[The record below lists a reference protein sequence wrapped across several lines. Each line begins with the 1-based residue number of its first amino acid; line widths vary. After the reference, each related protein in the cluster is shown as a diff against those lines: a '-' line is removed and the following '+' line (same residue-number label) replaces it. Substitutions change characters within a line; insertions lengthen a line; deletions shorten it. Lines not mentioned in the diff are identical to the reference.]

1 MKDFWSRVGG
11 PDSISWPSFAVVY
24 PMILFTN
31 IIGSGASVE
40 NFALPLIGASTIGAL
55 AMFATL
61 LLAKYTVLRPARV
74 RPRPLATI
82 LVILVALLV
91 RASAFDSMLLLWQL
105 ETEPRIAYRFFAS
118 ISTMGVTLLMMAYIV
133 SLAREFSRNS
143 ERLRSTNEA
152 LRATKRNIDQKIRA
166 KREDV
171 VGSVRAELEGRLRQ
185 LTGTSAK
192 QALNR
197 LRETIE
203 EVVRPVSHELAKQ
216 VTDLSPEVVEPQT
229 ERVLWRRVFA
239 DSTSVQP
246 FRPFVFS
253 FWAGFA
259 TLCFAPL
266 QWGFAL
272 GVTLAFVASL
282 VPFAAL
288 SASANLWGRFVQRRS
303 TAVRSVVF
311 TFALFAT
318 GLLGS
323 LAITRVSGMETIADR
338 LVLPLGTLWILLG
351 WGIALI
357 PSLQTETARVLASLN
372 RSAEQLREELVRLNT
387 AYRLQQQAIAR
398 ALHGPIQ
405 DALSVAAFKLSA
417 AIKDGTASEKL
428 VAELN
433 EMISSTIVLLDL
445 PDEEQPALE
454 QSLADLAE
462 FWDGVAKIRYKL
474 TPAAKRV
481 LATHPVTSATAI
493 ELIRE
498 ACSNAV
504 RHGKASQIR
513 VEVSVSKDQNRLEL
527 NVSNDGSLVKMTTK
541 PGLGTKLLN
550 ELALWWNLRSA
561 GTTTVLD
568 AITPVI

>member
-1 MKDFWSRVGG
+1 
-11 PDSISWPSFAVVY
+11 
-24 PMILFTN
+24 
-31 IIGSGASVE
+31 
-40 NFALPLIGASTIGAL
+40 
-55 AMFATL
+55 
-61 LLAKYTVLRPARV
+61 
-74 RPRPLATI
+74 
-82 LVILVALLV
+82 
-91 RASAFDSMLLLWQL
+91 
-105 ETEPRIAYRFFAS
+105 
-118 ISTMGVTLLMMAYIV
+118 
-133 SLAREFSRNS
+133 
-143 ERLRSTNEA
+143 
-152 LRATKRNIDQKIRA
+152 
-166 KREDV
+166 
-171 VGSVRAELEGRLRQ
+171 
-185 LTGTSAK
+185 
-192 QALNR
+192 
-197 LRETIE
+197 
-203 EVVRPVSHELAKQ
+203 
-216 VTDLSPEVVEPQT
+216 
-229 ERVLWRRVFA
+229 
-239 DSTSVQP
+239 
-246 FRPFVFS
+246 
-253 FWAGFA
+253 
-259 TLCFAPL
+259 
-266 QWGFAL
+266 
-272 GVTLAFVASL
+272 
-282 VPFAAL
+282 
-288 SASANLWGRFVQRRS
+288 
-303 TAVRSVVF
+303 
-311 TFALFAT
+311 
-318 GLLGS
+318 
-323 LAITRVSGMETIADR
+323 METIADR

-417 AIKDGTASEKL
+417 AIKDGTANQKL
-428 VAELN
+428 VGELN

-550 ELALWWNLRSA
+550 ELALRWNLRSA
-561 GTTTVLD
+561 GSTTVLD

>member
-11 PDSISWPSFAVVY
+11 PDSISWPSFAVLY

-40 NFALPLIGASTIGAL
+40 NYALPLIGSSTIGAL

-61 LLAKYTVLRPARV
+61 LLAKYTVLQPARV

-91 RASAFDSMLLLWQL
+91 RAYAFDSMLLVWQL
-105 ETEPRIAYRFFAS
+105 EAEARVAYRFFAS

-143 ERLRSTNEA
+143 ERLRTTNEA

-216 VTDLSPEVVEPQT
+216 VTDLSPDVAEPQT

-288 SASANLWGRFVQRRS
+288 SAGANLWGRFVQRRS

-311 TFALFAT
+311 TLALFAT

-417 AIKDGTASEKL
+417 AIKNGTANEKL

-433 EMISSTIVLLDL
+433 EKISSTIVLLDL
-445 PDEEQPALE
+445 AEDEQPALE

-481 LATHPVTSATAI
+481 LANHPVTSATAI

-513 VEVSVSKDQNRLEL
+513 VNVSLSKDQNRLEL
-527 NVSNDGSLVKMTTK
+527 NVENDGALVKMTTK

-550 ELALWWNLRSA
+550 ELALSWNLRSS

-568 AITPVI
+568 ATTPVI

>member
-1 MKDFWSRVGG
+1 MRDFWNRVGG

-24 PMILFTN
+24 PMVLFTN
-31 IIGSGASVE
+31 IIGSGASIE
-40 NFALPLIGASTIGAL
+40 NYALPLIGSSTLGAL
-55 AMFATL
+55 AMFAVL
-61 LLAKYTVLRPARV
+61 LLGKYTILRPARIK
-74 RPRPLATI
+74 PRPALTI
-82 LVILVALLV
+82 LVILVALVV
-91 RASAFDSMLLLWQL
+91 RAFVFDEMLLIWNL
-105 ETEPRIAYRFFAS
+105 EAEAKVAYRFFAS
-118 ISTMGVTLLMMAYIV
+118 ISTMGVTLVVMAYIV

-143 ERLRSTNEA
+143 ERLRATNET
-152 LRATKRNIDQKIRA
+152 LRATKRNLDQKIRA

-171 VGSVRAELEGRLRQ
+171 VGSVRAELEGRLKQ
-185 LTGTSAK
+185 LTGTTAK

-203 EVVRPVSHELAKQ
+203 EVVRPISHELAKQ
-216 VTDLSPEVVEPQT
+216 VTDLSPELAEPQT

-246 FRPFVFS
+246 FRPFSFA

-266 QWGFAL
+266 QWGFEL

-288 SASANLWGRFVQRRS
+288 SACANLWSRFFRQRS
-303 TAVRSVVF
+303 TTVRSLVF
-311 TFALFAT
+311 TVALFAT

-323 LAITRVSGMETIADR
+323 LAITRVSGMESIANR

-351 WGIALI
+351 WGMALI
-357 PSLQTETARVLASLN
+357 PSLQTETARVLNSLN
-372 RSAEQLREELVRLNT
+372 RSSDQLREELVRLNT

-417 AIKDGTASEKL
+417 AIKNGTANEKL

-433 EMISSTIVLLDL
+433 EKISSTIVLLDL
-445 PDEEQPALE
+445 AEDEQPALE

-481 LATHPVTSATAI
+481 LAHHPVTSATAI

-513 VEVSVSKDQNRLEL
+513 VNVSLSKDQNRLEL
-527 NVSNDGSLVKMTTK
+527 NVENDGALVKMTTK

-550 ELALWWNLRSA
+550 ELALSWNLRSS

-568 AITPVI
+568 ATTPVI

>member
-1 MKDFWSRVGG
+1 MV
-11 PDSISWPSFAVVY
+11 
-24 PMILFTN
+24 LFTN
-31 IIGSGASVE
+31 IIGSGASIE
-40 NFALPLIGASTIGAL
+40 NYALPLIGSSTLGAL
-55 AMFATL
+55 AMFAAL
-61 LLAKYTVLRPARV
+61 LLCKYTILRPARIK
-74 RPRPLATI
+74 PRPALTI
-82 LVILVALLV
+82 VVILVALLV
-91 RASAFDSMLLLWQL
+91 RAYVFDAMLIEWRL
-105 ETEPRIAYRFFAS
+105 ETAPRVAYRFFAS

-216 VTDLSPEVVEPQT
+216 VTDLSPDVAEPQT

-288 SASANLWGRFVQRRS
+288 SACANLWGRFVQRRS

-311 TFALFAT
+311 TLALFAT

-417 AIKDGTASEKL
+417 AIKDGTANQKL
-428 VAELN
+428 VGELN

-550 ELALWWNLRSA
+550 ELALRWNLRSA
-561 GTTTVLD
+561 GSTTVLD